1 MKNSW
6 KIFSNDIKNVG
17 TNWVALVIIGGLII
31 LPSLYAWLNIKASW
45 DPYGQTEQIPVGIV
59 NEDVGETIRDE
70 NVDVG
75 GELVD
80 TLKDNDTMEW
90 HFLNRKSA
98 MDQLEKGDLFAVV
111 IIPKDFSQ
119 SLGTVI
125 KPNPRKANVEYY
137 VNEKLNAIAPKIT
150 QKGAS
155 VIVDEISSNFIS
167 TVNGVIFD
175 IFNEIGLELEADL
188 PDIERFE
195 NYVFEMESRLPEIHE
210 TLEGT
215 LSDANEAKGIVSKAQ
230 KAIPEAEG
238 VVGSGL
244 ETIDNTTDFL
254 EQAENRLHELEPKI
268 EEDLKKTQE
277 TAAVIHSF
285 FDELDSTNISFDEG
299 KALKEDI
306 RNKVDDSIERIEAV
320 ENTLA
325 AILEQMKNEENPE
338 SEQVEGENNAG
349 KEQIIQDALD
359 KLNQIK
365 SVLEE
370 GRNNTDEIDTFI
382 DKKKEEVDHVL
393 ANIKELSSN
402 VEVRLGEFMK
412 EYNESIK
419 PTVLEEVAN
428 AKNTLSNAKGI
439 LVDVQ
444 ATIPEVENLLNRT
457 SGSLDEGKGLLEE
470 VLNEYPYVN
479 DKINELAT
487 KIRDIQ
493 GEADIQ
499 KIIELLQND
508 PEAERGFFAEPVKL
522 KEHSVFPIENY
533 GTGMTPFYTILSL
546 WVGGLLLISLLTTDV
561 NELDKFGAKEIY
573 FGKLFT
579 FAFIGF
585 LQTFIVTTG
594 DIFLINVEMAHPFW
608 FVLFG
613 LFCSFIF
620 ITIIY
625 TFVSILGDVGKALA
639 IVMLVLQIAG

>member
-1 MKNSW
+1 
-6 KIFSNDIKNVG
+6 
-17 TNWVALVIIGGLII
+17 
-31 LPSLYAWLNIKASW
+31 
-45 DPYGQTEQIPVGIV
+45 
-59 NEDVGETIRDE
+59 
-70 NVDVG
+70 
-75 GELVD
+75 
-80 TLKDNDTMEW
+80 
-90 HFLNRKSA
+90 
-98 MDQLEKGDLFAVV
+98 
-111 IIPKDFSQ
+111 
-119 SLGTVI
+119 
-125 KPNPRKANVEYY
+125 
-137 VNEKLNAIAPKIT
+137 
-150 QKGAS
+150 
-155 VIVDEISSNFIS
+155 
-167 TVNGVIFD
+167 
-175 IFNEIGLELEADL
+175 LEADL

-210 TLEGT
+210 KLEGT

-230 KAIPEAEG
+230 KAIPEAED
-238 VVGSGL
+238 VVDSGL
-244 ETIDNTTDFL
+244 ETINNTTDFL

-277 TAAVIHSF
+277 TAAAIHSF
-285 FDELDSTNISFDEG
+285 FDELDSTNISFEEG

-306 RNKVDDSIERIEAV
+306 RNEVDDSIERIETV
-320 ENTLA
+320 ENSLE
-325 AILEQMKNEENPE
+325 AILEQMKNDEN
-338 SEQVEGENNAG
+338 SAA

-359 KLNQIK
+359 KLNQIT

-370 GRNNTDEIDTFI
+370 GRNNTDEIDIFI

-393 ANIKELSSN
+393 VNIKELSGN

-419 PTVLEEVAN
+419 PTVLEEVGN
-428 AKNTLSNAKGI
+428 AKSTLSDARGI

-444 ATIPEVENLLNRT
+444 STIPEVENLLNRT
-457 SGSLDEGKGLLEE
+457 SGSLEEGRDLLEE

-479 DKINELAT
+479 DKINELAK

-499 KIIELLQND
+499 EIIELLQND

-522 KEHSVFPIENY
+522 NEHSVFPIENY

-561 NELDKFGAKEIY
+561 HELDKFGAKEIY

-579 FAFIGF
+579 FTFIGF

-639 IVMLVLQIAG
+639 IVMLVLQIAGSGGTYPIVLLPKFFQAISPFLPF